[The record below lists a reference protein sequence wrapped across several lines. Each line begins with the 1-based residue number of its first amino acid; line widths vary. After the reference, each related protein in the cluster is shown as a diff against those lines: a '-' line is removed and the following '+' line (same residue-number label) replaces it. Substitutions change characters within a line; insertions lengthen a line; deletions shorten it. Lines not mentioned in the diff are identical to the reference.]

1 MDEPDLLAAAM
12 ERWEQ
17 IARYAWARHEECG
30 RGVVLVDR
38 TDLLE
43 AGDDAEL
50 ALSYVP
56 LEIIPRGDDF
66 RGVISDYHPIRQVV
80 LMIGGEGTDEQVL
93 VLESTGTGRPPPPE
107 C

>member
-1 MDEPDLLAAAM
+1 MMDEQDLLAAAM

-38 TDLLE
+38 ADLLTNE
-43 AGDDAEL
+43 QDEL

-80 LMIGGEGTDEQVL
+80 LIVGGEAGDEQLL
-93 VLESTGTGRPPPPE
+93 VLESSGTGRPPPPE